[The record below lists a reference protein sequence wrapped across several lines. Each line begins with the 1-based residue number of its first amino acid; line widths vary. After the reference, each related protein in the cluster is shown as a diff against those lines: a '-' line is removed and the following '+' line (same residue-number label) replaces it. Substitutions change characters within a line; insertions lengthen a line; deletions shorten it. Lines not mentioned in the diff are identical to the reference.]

1 MEKINKTLSK
11 LIKLNKKIRLKISI
25 KTNILSIT
33 INKEMMKNKNKI
45 RIIE

>member
-25 KTNILSIT
+25 KINILSIT
-33 INKEMMKNKNKI
+33 INKEMLKNKNKI
-45 RIIE
+45 III